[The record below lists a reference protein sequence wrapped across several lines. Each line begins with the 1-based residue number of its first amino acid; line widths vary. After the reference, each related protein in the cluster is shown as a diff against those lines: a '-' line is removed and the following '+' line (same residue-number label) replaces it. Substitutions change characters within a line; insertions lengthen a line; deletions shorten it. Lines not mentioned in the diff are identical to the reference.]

1 MSRLCEATWLDL
13 LCGLCKALCFSL
25 FLGLFLVL
33 KLNLCSFTLFLMYM
47 LGSPFESLLVAAGS
61 SVIIVY
67 DVLHHVCVCTWKVTG
82 FINLAPAKYCV
93 NNDNCDHYIEF
104 VEYRPTNL
112 KYDGATTIRS
122 KLLCYRHGV

>member
-1 MSRLCEATWLDL
+1 MFSHWSPATGSCSAHGRPNPSCLTQRVCL
-13 LCGLCKALCFSL
+13 N
-25 FLGLFLVL
+25 
-33 KLNLCSFTLFLMYM
+33 KL
-47 LGSPFESLLVAAGS
+47 
-61 SVIIVY
+61 IVY